1 MSANAHAGH
10 DDGHDHAGGEGHAH
24 GTLRSYMIGF
34 WLSVVLTAIPFYLVM
49 SGAIDS
55 KQIVSTVVVAFA
67 VAQIVVHMVCF
78 LHMDAKS
85 ESGWTL
91 MALIFTVVI
100 VVITLAG
107 SLWVMY
113 HLNVNMMPGHDMS
126 RMP

>member
-1 MSANAHAGH
+1 
-10 DDGHDHAGGEGHAH
+10 
-24 GTLRSYMIGF
+24 
-34 WLSVVLTAIPFYLVM
+34 
-49 SGAIDS
+49 
-55 KQIVSTVVVAFA
+55 
-67 VAQIVVHMVCF
+67 MVCF

-91 MALIFTVVI
+91 MALVFTVII
-100 VVITLAG
+100 VGITLAG